1 MIIETQ
7 TTPDA
12 DILNFFPPVKVLQS
26 GTAEFIDAK
35 SLRRSPLAEKLF
47 DLGDVV
53 SVFMTPDMISVTK
66 NNAASWDS
74 LKPLIL
80 AEIMDFFATGENPV
94 IAEDAAPDNA
104 EIIKQIE
111 GLINARVRPA
121 VKQDG
126 GDIVYKKFDHGIV
139 WVEMRGACSGCPYAM
154 VTLKEGVEK
163 LLKTYIPAVKEV
175 KNIAET
181 AKE

>member
-74 LKPLIL
+74 LKPLI
-80 AEIMDFFATGENPV
+80 
-94 IAEDAAPDNA
+94 
-104 EIIKQIE
+104 
-111 GLINARVRPA
+111 
-121 VKQDG
+121 
-126 GDIVYKKFDHGIV
+126 
-139 WVEMRGACSGCPYAM
+139 
-154 VTLKEGVEK
+154 
-163 LLKTYIPAVKEV
+163 
-175 KNIAET
+175 
-181 AKE
+181 